1 MLGYGYWQR
10 TFGGDRAVLDRAL
23 IVNARPHQI
32 IGVMPAGFRFDGE
45 PDLILPLRIDRG
57 RMMSAF
63 RLLGVARLKP
73 DVALAQANADAAR
86 VLDVHF
92 EQSGARPGIRAR
104 WVPSHRLLK
113 DDVLGDVGTTLWV
126 LMGTIAIVLLM
137 ACANVANLLLVRA
150 AARRQEFAVR
160 AALGAR
166 WTRLARQLLVESL
179 TLGVLGGALGLGLA
193 YVGLRVLLAI
203 EPSDLPRLTEISLDR
218 VVLAF
223 AVIISLASG
232 LLFGL
237 IPIVKFARPAAR
249 RRARPQPERQP
260 DARGAAVSTGTGGH
274 AGGARTGAACERRSD
289 DPKLPGTSPRRRWF
303 HPAGARADV
312 HHFDPADDRCRT
324 TSV

>member
-1 MLGYGYWQR
+1 MFR
-10 TFGGDRAVLDRAL
+10 SPEGDRKSGR
-23 IVNARPHQI
+23 
-32 IGVMPAGFRFDGE
+32 DGRRH
-45 PDLILPLRIDRG
+45 IA
-57 RMMSAF
+57 SS
-63 RLLGVARLKP
+63 K
-73 DVALAQANADAAR
+73 
-86 VLDVHF
+86 H
-92 EQSGARPGIRAR
+92 
-104 WVPSHRLLK
+104 
-113 DDVLGDVGTTLWV
+113 DVLGDVGTTLWV

-237 IPIVKFARPAAR
+237 IPIVKFARPQLADALGR
-249 RRARPQPERQP
+249 SRSGNLTREGQRSQQVLVTMQVALALVLLVSAGLMIRSFQALRHVDAGFTQPEHVQTFTISIPPTIVAEPQRVTRMQQELLHKV
-260 DARGAAVSTGTGGH
+260 ARHS
-274 AGGARTGAACERRSD
+274 
-289 DPKLPGTSPRRRWF
+289 
-303 HPAGARADV
+303 
-312 HHFDPADDRCRT
+312 RCRRGGVHDA
-324 TSV
+324 SADGQRSLQLRVDGRRQAG